1 MLLNYISTRN
11 IRGDAFGGLTA
22 AVVALPMA
30 LAFGVASGAGAAAGL
45 WGAVII
51 GLVAALFGG
60 TSTLISEPTGPM
72 TVVFTAVILN
82 FTSQIPDR
90 STALALAFMVVM
102 LAGLFQI
109 LFGLC
114 RLGRYITM
122 MPYTVISGFM
132 SGIGVILVILQLAPF
147 LGQTSPTGGVIGT
160 LSSLPQLISGA
171 QPLEFLLA
179 FITLL
184 ILWFTP
190 ESWKRFCPPQLL
202 ALVVGTALSL
212 SIFSDAG
219 LSRIPEFSAEFPRF
233 QPPTFSG
240 ITPDLLRLMV
250 VNGGASPRIDRRR
263 IFSCSRA
270 AVSTSPCAFFIL

>member
-90 STALALAFMVVM
+90 ATALALAFMVVM

-147 LGQTSPTGGVIGT
+147 LGQDSPC
-160 LSSLPQLISGA
+160 
-171 QPLEFLLA
+171 LLY
-179 FITLL
+179 T
-184 ILWFTP
+184 
-190 ESWKRFCPPQLL
+190 
-202 ALVVGTALSL
+202 
-212 SIFSDAG
+212 SDAAD
-219 LSRIPEFSAEFPRF
+219 E
-233 QPPTFSG
+233 
-240 ITPDLLRLMV
+240 
-250 VNGGASPRIDRRR
+250 
-263 IFSCSRA
+263 
-270 AVSTSPCAFFIL
+270 